1 VWHTTFIVGTSR
13 HVLPQLLHLATVR
26 RGFTLAILV
35 GTFGR
40 MMKQKETLLFVTDS
54 DFPFGIVWVA
64 MLVTD
69 HFISTRWIIISSTSV

>member
-1 VWHTTFIVGTSR
+1 MWHPTFIVGATR
-13 HVLPQLLHLATVR
+13 HVLPQRLHLATIW

-40 MMKQKETLLFVTDS
+40 VMEQKETLLFVTDS